1 MLNKLKELEDQLKN
15 KVDSDTF
22 KNEVAALRELIGNTV
37 PDEAENKTQI
47 DPTTLANNT
56 ANQLNSQ
63 ETKKLRELLD
73 KFPSIEELIQK
84 LLK

>member
-1 MLNKLKELEDQLKN
+1 LKELEDQLKN
-15 KVDSDTF
+15 KVDCDTF

-47 DPTTLANNT
+47 DPTALANNT

-63 ETKKLRELLD
+63 ETKKLKELLD